1 MTLRPRK
8 REIDVMSSILDQ
20 EGILEDVAAHAVRAA
35 FDMLLERELWLVV
48 TVYEDALWVHGPY
61 FTRNQAVKAVA
72 STEIAPQ
79 PGTGGRAFI
88 RRLITST
95 ADGSEDETLF

>member
-1 MTLRPRK
+1 MSLRPRK
-8 REIDVMSSILDQ
+8 REIDTMSAILDQ

-35 FDMLLERELWLVV
+35 FDLLLERELWLVV
-48 TVYEDALWVHGPY
+48 TVYEDALWVHGPF
-61 FTRNQAVKAVA
+61 FTRNQALKAIA

-79 PGTGGRAFI
+79 PGVDGRVFI

-95 ADGSEDETLF
+95 ADGSDDETLW